1 MFDFESHTQTH
12 LGWSKCAFTF
22 HTISYKNGTWF
33 NNQYIS
39 RLEEMEE
46 TTEKD
51 FDLLW
56 RADSCHLLLCRCPAR
71 RLDKNVKNSQIP
83 RFFGNIIRWPIVYC
97 EFLQISCKKVICT
110 SPPFTK
116 HGLDCTPKPSP
127 SAEVQS
133 IDIHRL
139 CNVAR
144 EQKQASTWIRL
155 GSDRETCQPFHF
167 ACSHSAPGSDSI
179 RWDPLLRIWW
189 YLNSMRGNDP
199 YLRVFCWI
207 SAQLAMHE

>member
-1 MFDFESHTQTH
+1 
-12 LGWSKCAFTF
+12 
-22 HTISYKNGTWF
+22 
-33 NNQYIS
+33 
-39 RLEEMEE
+39 MEE

-56 RADSCHLLLCRCPAR
+56 RADSCHLLLCRRPAR
-71 RLDKNVKNSQIP
+71 RLDKNVKNSQILW
-83 RFFGNIIRWPIVYC
+83 FFARLSRNIIQWPNVYY
-97 EFLQISCKKVICT
+97 EFLKMSCNKLICT

-116 HGLDCTPKPSP
+116 QGLDCTRWPSP

-133 IDIHRL
+133 IAIHRL

-199 YLRVFCWI
+199 YLSFFCQFT
-207 SAQLAMHE
+207 AQLAMHE